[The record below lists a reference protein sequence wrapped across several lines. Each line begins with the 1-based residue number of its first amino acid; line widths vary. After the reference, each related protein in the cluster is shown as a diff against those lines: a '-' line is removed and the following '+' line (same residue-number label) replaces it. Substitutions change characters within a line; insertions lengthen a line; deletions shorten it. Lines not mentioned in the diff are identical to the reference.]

1 MPQTAE
7 LFVIDE
13 VFEHP
18 VIAAIGHWDRGATS
32 MYSFHRR
39 AATIL
44 PRLTLS
50 LFSASPDF
58 AYFLAPRITRTW
70 CVAPSSA
77 SWICMLP
84 GSSVMSSSSTED
96 TPRVTP
102 CGLSMSIS

>member
-50 LFSASPDF
+50 LFSRE
-58 AYFLAPRITRTW
+58 PRFR
-70 CVAPSSA
+70 
-77 SWICMLP
+77 LF
-84 GSSVMSSSSTED
+84 
-96 TPRVTP
+96 PRPKDNAHMVRCTVV
-102 CGLSMSIS
+102 GELDMHAARLQRYAIELN